1 MKLELTSN
9 TLISIVMPTYNQSEF
24 LSYSID
30 SVLSQ
35 SFTNWELLIVNNFSS
50 DDTTKILENYSDPR
64 IKVLQIN
71 NGGVIA
77 KSRNVAIKAS
87 RGDWIAFLDSDD
99 YWLPTKLEMLSRYF
113 NTSCDLIYHHM
124 KVVKG
129 TDNIFANEPI
139 KSRKLIKPV
148 LKDLIINGN
157 TIATSSVVVRK
168 KNLVEVNYMREAPE
182 LIGIEDYN
190 TWLRISKFTEAF
202 QLVPLEL
209 GVYRRHENN
218 NSHSQDTNLHTE
230 AFREFLPLLSDR
242 EKRGIKLNHLYAC
255 ARLKYLNKDY
265 QNLRQELTY
274 LLIHGSVFTKAK
286 SFFMLI
292 TIFKN

>member
-1 MKLELTSN
+1 MKLELNSN

-24 LSYSID
+24 LSYAID

-50 DDTTKILENYSDPR
+50 DDTAKILENYSDPR

-99 YWLPTKLEMLSRYF
+99 YWLPTKLEILSKYF

-129 TDNIFANEPI
+129 TDNIFANNPI

-168 KNLVEVNYMREAPE
+168 KNLVEVNYMSEAPE

-190 TWLRISKFTEAF
+190 TWLHISKVTEAF

-218 NSHSQDTNLHTE
+218 SSQSQDSSLYKE

-242 EKRGIKLNHLYAC
+242 EKKHMNLNYVYAC

-274 LLIHGSVFTKAK
+274 LVIYGSVLIKAK
-286 SFFMLI
+286 SLFMLI
-292 TIFKN
+292 MVFKN